1 MAREKAR
8 ARFLERVKNP
18 TMDNGYTPTPEQAQQ
33 RAREKEE
40 NEQFED
46 ELRAEQ
52 NREIQI
58 ENDMMNEVLSE

>member
-8 ARFLERVKNP
+8 ARFLERAKNP

-33 RAREKEE
+33 RATEKKE

-52 NREIQI
+52 NRENSKYQ
-58 ENDMMNEVLSE
+58 ETE